1 MLAGEENLGVRG
13 KCQLASN
20 ALFCGPREPGAR
32 DLARTLRIP
41 QLSPQEEAMK
51 ALSCTAMLVLLL
63 MAAIGCGGG
72 STATPII
79 TPPPPTGF
87 TLADLSGEYV
97 ATFAGSE
104 GTGETYLVLRFTAD
118 GKGTITAGTLDYNRE
133 EIYEGMQSTAL
144 TGTYTVAT
152 DGRTAL
158 TIRTSSPSLNAS
170 TGPFV
175 FSTTLR
181 SDGNM
186 VLMPFQF
193 PLRGSGSVWKVD
205 GTFPGTLSGTY
216 TFLFSGGVSVMGF
229 LDGAG
234 RMSFDSAG
242 NVTGVWDLN
251 LAGGPSANVPFTGTY
266 TVGADGRGT
275 ATLVSTGP
283 SPWYAAPT
291 QLSLQAV
298 SSNTLVLLSQDKALA
313 VAGTAEKQSGTVS
326 TSTFV
331 GAYVLSSTGTAYY
344 PGSGYYL
351 GGTAATGR
359 IVSNGN
365 GSVTSGT
372 LDQNKAYSVT
382 SDPSVSGFY
391 NIDAAGRGTATLNTA
406 KGPVNV
412 AFYPVSPKRAFFVT
426 LDSRSM
432 AHGTLDLQSGTG
444 YSSAA
449 LKGDYAMVVSA
460 VDFLDDDTC
469 AAGHL
474 SADGAGGL
482 KGTLDVMTAG
492 ATYSGLAVTGTYA
505 VTADGRGTA
514 TISNANKGG
523 AMKIVFYL
531 LSTREARVLGADGA
545 PLLSGNVSQQ

>member
-1 MLAGEENLGVRG
+1 MR
-13 KCQLASN
+13 
-20 ALFCGPREPGAR
+20 
-32 DLARTLRIP
+32 
-41 QLSPQEEAMK
+41 
-51 ALSCTAMLVLLL
+51 ALSCTAMLLLL

-72 STATPII
+72 TAATPII
-79 TPPPPTGF
+79 PPPPVTGF
-87 TLADLSGEYV
+87 TVADLSGEYV

-118 GKGTITAGTLDYNRE
+118 GKGNITAGTLDYNRE

-144 TGTYTVAT
+144 TGNYTVAK
-152 DGRTAL
+152 DGRTSL
-158 TIRTSSPSLNAS
+158 TIQTSSASLNGS

-175 FSTTLR
+175 FSTTLH

-205 GTFPGTLSGTY
+205 GTFPGSLSGTY
-216 TFLFSGGVSVMGF
+216 SFLFSGGASVMGF
-229 LDGAG
+229 LDAAG

-242 NVTGVWDLN
+242 NVTGTWDLN

-275 ATLVSTGP
+275 ATLASTGP
-283 SPWYAAPT
+283 SPWYAAPS
-291 QLSLQAV
+291 QLSFQVV
-298 SSNTLVLLSQDKALA
+298 SSSTIVLLSRDMGLA
-313 VAGTAEKQSGTVS
+313 VVGSAEKQSGTIN
-326 TSTFV
+326 TGTFV
-331 GAYVLSSTGTAYY
+331 GAYVLASTGTAYY

-372 LDQNKAYSVT
+372 LDQNLAYLVT
-382 SDPSVSGFY
+382 SDPSVNGSY
-391 NIDAAGRGTATLNTA
+391 NIDATGRGTATLNTA
-406 KGPVNV
+406 KGPVSV
-412 AFYPVSPKRAFFVT
+412 AFYPVSPKRAFFIT
-426 LDSRSM
+426 LDSGSM
-432 AHGTLDLQSGTG
+432 AHGTLDLQSDSG

-460 VDFLDDDTC
+460 VDFLDDGTC
-469 AAGHL
+469 AGGHL
-474 SADGAGGL
+474 SADGTGGL

-492 ATYSGLAVTGTYA
+492 VTYPNLGVAGTYA
-505 VTADGRGTA
+505 VSADGRGTA
-514 TISNANKGG
+514 TITNANNGR
-523 AMKIVFYL
+523 AMKMVFYL
-531 LSTREARVLGADGA
+531 LSTKEARVLGTDGA
-545 PLLSGNVSQQ
+545 PLLSGSVTQQ